1 MAQPKEVLL
10 KPGMQLY
17 ADPRMEDAYFGKT
30 MLAISSFSP
39 VEGAMGFILNRPM
52 NLDLNQLV
60 EEKLTDYVPV
70 WYGGPVD
77 NSRLF
82 FMHQAA
88 DIIPESTLI
97 QGDVF
102 LGGDFQILVRA
113 LNTGVLSTDRVRFFL
128 GYSGWSKGQLEEELI
143 ARAWVPD
150 YEPLAALLARSLSV
164 EDWKLKML
172 RLGSS
177 YALWASFEQLLIK
190 N

>member
-17 ADPRMEDAYFGKT
+17 ADPRMDDPYFGKA

-39 VEGAMGFILNRPM
+39 SEGAMGFILNKPM

-60 EEKLTDYVPV
+60 EETLNQQIPV

-77 NSRLF
+77 NGRLF
-82 FMHQAA
+82 FIHQAA
-88 DIIPESTLI
+88 DLIPESTLI
-97 QGDVF
+97 QGKVF
-102 LGGDFQILVRA
+102 LGGNFSKLVQV
-113 LNTGVLSTDRVRFFL
+113 LNSGVLSPDRVRFFL

-143 ARAWVPD
+143 THAWVPD
-150 YEPLAALLARSLSV
+150 YKPLASLLSRNLSV

-172 RLGSS
+172 SLGNT